1 MNNLYKKFVF
11 FVFMF
16 TMTTLW
22 VLSGTSVYAKDASLV
37 EIEGRV
43 EVRDR
48 DSAVWV
54 SARLQQGLEAGDQ
67 IRTGESSLATIFF
80 KNKTEVYLRES
91 TEFRIDDVI
100 KKGKR
105 IREVHVTLNI
115 GEMLSRVKKTSQKAE
130 PFRVKTPS
138 AIAGVRGTQFY
149 LKVYPAKEQ
158 ALKFGIIKNAYA
170 GDLAEMITEI
180 LVESGTVLFGNLD
193 LTSSFLVNAL
203 QWGIAHPDGQVN
215 PPVDVDSEAIN
226 TWRSRYKHK
235 KVQDKS
241 PEEVDVRQEVRKDIE
256 QIKEDAEAIR
266 KDVQLDIIQNRGIDD
281 PQKKSQH

>member
-1 MNNLYKKFVF
+1 M
-11 FVFMF
+11 
-16 TMTTLW
+16 
-22 VLSGTSVYAKDASLV
+22 

-67 IRTGESSLATIFF
+67 IRTGESSLATISF

-158 ALKFGIIKNAYA
+158 ASKFGIIKNVYA
-170 GDLAEMITEI
+170 DDLADMITEI

-215 PPVDVDSEAIN
+215 PPLDVDNEAIN
-226 TWRSRYKHK
+226 TWRNQYKHK
-235 KVQDKS
+235 NVQEKI
-241 PEEVDVRQEVRKDIE
+241 PEEADVRQEVRKDIE